1 MLAVEF
7 QVVLYMAINLLS
19 LYTLNSAISLFLK
32 RKAVYS
38 KSSIKVVAYI
48 FYFVIGTITYFWQ
61 VSPII
66 NILTQVLLVFEIMI
80 LYSGSFRN
88 KLVIAC
94 SYTTVIVLLELF
106 VGIIYSIH
114 LKTPLSQ
121 IVIDDISKMIGSIMA
136 GLAML
141 LVVKTMQLYQRK
153 KEASE
158 KFCLFDSLQVAI
170 IPVCSIFIMHTLK
183 ELSKYVVSSV
193 QWLVVTALLG
203 VVIINL
209 FFYFLF
215 DRLRKIEKL
224 KYENELLK
232 NQSEYY
238 IELEKHINLTFEKI
252 RTIKHDLKHNLVYLK
267 AKLQEHTEDSLSEV
281 GNKIDLLIGEVLSD
295 NIKLYTKNQKLNRIL
310 NYKLFS
316 ADKENID
323 TEVKVSIREN
333 ASIDESSLYIILGNA
348 IDNAIEYLSNSASL
362 EKKISIR
369 ILEDNNNLLIKI
381 QNPLVGALDFKNG
394 LPLTTKQNR
403 TMHGIGLQSIRKL
416 VEDKNGYFKIS
427 TLNNIF
433 SLEILLYDEIKKE

>member
-1 MLAVEF
+1 MLAFEF
-7 QVVLYMAINLLS
+7 QVVLYMVLNLLS

-38 KSSIKVVAYI
+38 KSNIKVVAYI
-48 FYFVIGTITYFWQ
+48 LYFVIGTITYFWQ
-61 VSPII
+61 VSPVT
-66 NILTQVLLVFEIMI
+66 NILTQVLLAFVIMMP
-80 LYSGSFRN
+80 YSGSFRN

-94 SYTTVIVLLELF
+94 SYTTGAVLLELI
-106 VGIIYSIH
+106 VGVIYSIH
-114 LKTPLSQ
+114 LKTPLNQ
-121 IVIDDISKMIGSIMA
+121 VAVDEISKIIGSLIA

-158 KFCLFDSLQVAI
+158 RFCLFDSLQVAI

-183 ELSKYVVSSV
+183 ELSKHVVSNV
-193 QWLVVTALLG
+193 QWLVVAALLC
-203 VVIINL
+203 VVFINL
-209 FFYFLF
+209 LFYFLF

-252 RTIKHDLKHNLVYLK
+252 REIKHDLKHNLVYLK
-267 AKLQEHTEDSLSEV
+267 AKLQEQTEDSLSEA
-281 GNKIDLLIGEVLSD
+281 GNKIDLLIGGVLSD

-323 TEVKVSIREN
+323 TEVKVSIRGN
-333 ASIDESSLYIILGNA
+333 ASIDECSLYIILGNA
-348 IDNAIEYLSNSASL
+348 IDNAIESL
-362 EKKISIR
+362 CKSESVKKKLTIR

-381 QNPLVGALDFKNG
+381 QNPFVGSLDFKNG

-416 VEDKNGYFKIS
+416 VEDKNGYLKIS

-433 SLEILLYDEIKKE
+433 SLEILLYDEIKNE

>member
-19 LYTLNSAISLFLK
+19 LYTLNNAISLFLK
-32 RKAVYS
+32 RKAVNS
-38 KSSIKVVAYI
+38 KSGIKVVVYI
-48 FYFVIGTITYFWQ
+48 LYFVIGTITYFWQ
-61 VSPII
+61 VSPIT
-66 NILTQVLLVFEIMI
+66 NILTQVLLTFVIMI
-80 LYSGSFRN
+80 PYSGSFGN
-88 KLVIAC
+88 KLVIVC
-94 SYTTVIVLLELF
+94 SYTTGVVLLELI
-106 VGIIYSIH
+106 VGITYSIH

-121 IVIDDISKMIGSIMA
+121 IVNDDISKIIGSLMA
-136 GLAML
+136 GLALL
-141 LVVKTMQLYQRK
+141 LVVKTLQLYQRK

-158 KFCLFDSLQVAI
+158 RFCFFDSLQVAI

-183 ELSKYVVSSV
+183 ELSKYVVSNV
-193 QWLVVTALLG
+193 QWLVVAALLC
-203 VVIINL
+203 VVFINL
-209 FFYFLF
+209 LFYFLF

-238 IELEKHINLTFEKI
+238 IELEKQINLTFEKI

-267 AKLQEHTEDSLSEV
+267 AKLQEQTEDSLSEV
-281 GNKIDLLIGEVLSD
+281 ENKIDLLIGEVLSD

-316 ADKENID
+316 ADKENIN

-348 IDNAIEYLSNSASL
+348 IDNAIEYLNNSASL
-362 EKKISIR
+362 EKKIAIR
-369 ILEDNNNLLIKI
+369 ILEDNNNLILKI
-381 QNPLVGALDFKNG
+381 QNPFIGYLDFKNG

-403 TMHGIGLQSIRKL
+403 TMHGIGLQSIKKF
-416 VEDKNGYFKIS
+416 VQDKNGYLKIS
-427 TLNNIF
+427 ILNNIF
-433 SLEILLYDEIKKE
+433 SLEILLYDEIKNK

>member
-19 LYTLNSAISLFLK
+19 LYTLNNAISLFLK
-32 RKAVYS
+32 RKAVNS
-38 KSSIKVVAYI
+38 KSGIKVVVYI
-48 FYFVIGTITYFWQ
+48 LYFVIGTITYFWQ
-61 VSPII
+61 VSPIT
-66 NILTQVLLVFEIMI
+66 NILTQVLLTFVIMI
-80 LYSGSFRN
+80 PYSGSFGN
-88 KLVIAC
+88 KLVIVC
-94 SYTTVIVLLELF
+94 SYTTGVVLLELI
-106 VGIIYSIH
+106 VGITYSIH

-121 IVIDDISKMIGSIMA
+121 IVNDDISKIIGSLMA
-136 GLAML
+136 GLALL
-141 LVVKTMQLYQRK
+141 LVVKTLQLYQRK

-158 KFCLFDSLQVAI
+158 RFCFFDSLQVAI

-183 ELSKYVVSSV
+183 ELSKYVVSNV
-193 QWLVVTALLG
+193 QWLVVAALLC
-203 VVIINL
+203 VVFINL
-209 FFYFLF
+209 LFYFLF

-238 IELEKHINLTFEKI
+238 IELEKQINLTFEKI

-267 AKLQEHTEDSLSEV
+267 AKLQEQTENSLSEV
-281 GNKIDLLIGEVLSD
+281 ENKIDLLIGEVLSD

-316 ADKENID
+316 AEKENIN

-348 IDNAIEYLSNSASL
+348 IDNSIEYLSNSASL

-369 ILEDNNNLLIKI
+369 ILEDNNNLIIKI
-381 QNPLVGALDFKNG
+381 QNPFIGSLDFKNG

-403 TMHGIGLQSIRKL
+403 TMHGIGLQSIKKF
-416 VEDKNGYFKIS
+416 VQDKNGYLKIS
-427 TLNNIF
+427 ILNNIF
-433 SLEILLYDEIKKE
+433 SLEILLYDEIKNK

>member
-19 LYTLNSAISLFLK
+19 LYTLNNAISLFLK
-32 RKAVYS
+32 RKAVNS
-38 KSSIKVVAYI
+38 KIGIKVVVYI
-48 FYFVIGTITYFWQ
+48 LYFVIGTITYFWQ
-61 VSPII
+61 VSPIT
-66 NILTQVLLVFEIMI
+66 NILTQVLLTFVIMI
-80 LYSGSFRN
+80 PYSGSFRN

-94 SYTTVIVLLELF
+94 SYTTGVVLLELI
-106 VGIIYSIH
+106 VGITYSIH

-121 IVIDDISKMIGSIMA
+121 IVNDDISKIIGSLMA
-136 GLAML
+136 GLALL
-141 LVVKTMQLYQRK
+141 LVVKTLQLYQRK

-158 KFCLFDSLQVAI
+158 RFCFFDSLQVAI

-183 ELSKYVVSSV
+183 ELSKYVVSNV
-193 QWLVVTALLG
+193 QWLVVAALLC
-203 VVIINL
+203 VVFINL
-209 FFYFLF
+209 LFYFLF

-238 IELEKHINLTFEKI
+238 IELEKQINLTFEKI

-267 AKLQEHTEDSLSEV
+267 AKLQEQTENSLSEV
-281 GNKIDLLIGEVLSD
+281 ENKIDLLIGEVLSD

-316 ADKENID
+316 AEKENIN

-348 IDNAIEYLSNSASL
+348 IDNSIEYLSNSASL

-369 ILEDNNNLLIKI
+369 ILEDNNNLIIKI
-381 QNPLVGALDFKNG
+381 QNPFIGSLDFKNG

-403 TMHGIGLQSIRKL
+403 TMHGIGLQSIKKF
-416 VEDKNGYFKIS
+416 VQDKNGYLKIS
-427 TLNNIF
+427 ILNNIF
-433 SLEILLYDEIKKE
+433 SLEILLYDEIKNK